1 MKYILA
7 SASPRRRELLK
18 KTGIDFDVFPSS
30 IEEKITKTVPAEVV
44 MELAAQ
50 KACDVFHRLSSESNS
65 SEPLTVIGADTVV
78 VYQEEILGKPEDET
92 EALDMLSML
101 ADRTHQVY
109 TGVSII
115 TNENGRCK
123 TNTFFEK
130 TDVTF
135 YPIFREDLLR
145 YIASGDCLDKAGAYG
160 IQGDFSI
167 HIKEIQGDYNNV
179 VGLPIG
185 RVYRELKKEY

>member
-30 IEEKITKTVPAEVV
+30 IEEKITKTAPAEVV

-115 TNENGRCK
+115 TEENGRCQTTPFSRRQMLLFIQSFAK
-123 TNTFFEK
+123 TFFAILLPE
-130 TDVTF
+130 TVSTRQVLMG
-135 YPIFREDLLR
+135 FREILLF
-145 YIASGDCLDKAGAYG
+145 I
-160 IQGDFSI
+160 
-167 HIKEIQGDYNNV
+167 
-179 VGLPIG
+179 
-185 RVYRELKKEY
+185 

>member
-50 KACDVFHRLSSESNS
+50 KACDVFHTLSSERNS

-167 HIKEIQGDYNNV
+167 HIKRDSRRLQ
-179 VGLPIG
+179 
-185 RVYRELKKEY
+185 